1 MMLEPARLGPPSE
14 LRVVSVQDPLYL
26 SAMSARFAV
35 AERHSRRVR
44 MLRKAVPATI
54 VAVLVVI
61 VGLSIFNPFRML
73 AKLPFDVGTVN
84 VSGTKITMQAPRL
97 AGFTADG
104 RPYEVH
110 ARAAL
115 QDVTNPNVMELEDLS
130 GKIQLEDMSML
141 MLDSRK
147 GVMDG
152 KAQILDLRERIVLK
166 SADYEARLSEVRV
179 DMAKGDVMS
188 DKPVSVTFKNG
199 TLDAQRLEIL
209 DSGAFVRFTG
219 GVHMNLKADDPAPSP
234 AETPVAGAR

>member
-1 MMLEPARLGPPSE
+1 MPRPTLLSHLHALKARFDEMLAREGPDGPAG
-14 LRVVSVQDPLYL
+14 DL
-26 SAMSARFAV
+26 SACFRFLPTRAMM
-35 AERHSRRVR
+35 RTGWTS
-44 MLRKAVPATI
+44 PA
-54 VAVLVVI
+54 
-61 VGLSIFNPFRML
+61 G
-73 AKLPFDVGTVN
+73 
-84 VSGTKITMQAPRL
+84 
-97 AGFTADG
+97 
-104 RPYEVH
+104 
-110 ARAAL
+110 
-115 QDVTNPNVMELEDLS
+115 
-130 GKIQLEDMSML
+130 
-141 MLDSRK
+141 DSRK

-179 DMAKGDVMS
+179 DMAKGDVTS